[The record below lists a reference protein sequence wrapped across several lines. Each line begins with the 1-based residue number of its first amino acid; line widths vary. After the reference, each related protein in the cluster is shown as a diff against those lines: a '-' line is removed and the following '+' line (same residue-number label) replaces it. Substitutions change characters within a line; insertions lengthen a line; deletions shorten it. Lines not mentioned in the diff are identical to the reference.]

1 MSNTGIMESE
11 SNAQGPLVP
20 AEALERTAHDLRGAV
35 GVTLGGLDGL
45 ERALSQTDEAA
56 REKLFAMARRGARR
70 IERIADRLSRAA
82 ELQSGAATAHPTR
95 ADARDLV
102 SRAIEDAKQLE
113 NRAAI
118 QVSLNVVEK
127 ACIATFDL
135 DWISFAIRELVGN
148 AIRMARHS
156 VTVDVSH
163 EGEFIRVAVSD
174 DHRLWQGQSSSEGV
188 RHPHDLGAGLVTE
201 IAVRH
206 GIGFM
211 YEPNPGAGDE
221 DSRGVMAVLRLPACQ

>member
-1 MSNTGIMESE
+1 MSHTGILDTAL
-11 SNAQGPLVP
+11 NAPGKVVP
-20 AEALERTAHDLRGAV
+20 AEALERAAHDLRGAV

-45 ERALSQTDEAA
+45 ERALSQADEAG

-102 SRAIEDAKQLE
+102 TRAIGEAKQLE
-113 NRAAI
+113 NRASI
-118 QVSLNVVEK
+118 LVTLNVVDR
-127 ACIATFDL
+127 ACIANFDL
-135 DWISFAIRELVGN
+135 DWVSFAVRELVGN
-148 AIRMARHS
+148 AIRMARHEA
-156 VTVDVSH
+156 TVVVSH
-163 EGEFIRVAVSD
+163 EGEFVRVAVSD
-174 DHRLWQGQSSSEGV
+174 DHRLWQGGAPSEGH
-188 RHPHDLGAGLVTE
+188 RHPNDLGAGLVTE
-201 IAVRH
+201 IAARH

-211 YEPNPGAGDE
+211 YEPNAGTGDE